1 MDFDETGTLLVTSS
15 DDETLRLYS
24 TETATSRKVLFSKKY
39 GIDLVRFTHSPEA
52 VICASKNNWDGL
64 FQVFPALFFTHRP
77 SHTRAHTE
85 TIRYLSLYDNSYLRY
100 FRGHRDRVLSL
111 SVSPAADT
119 FVSASLDATVRL
131 WDLRQSACQGVVHMP
146 RTAPAARGTP
156 WALAAFDPTGSV
168 FAVAAPHAAPG
179 TAEVKLFDAAQYERG
194 PFSAAAVPGVPEAV
208 SLQFSPDGQRLLLL
222 TAGHRLLLLDTK
234 PGSEKPLAVLVCV
247 FGSLPL
253 VFALFT
259 SSPTHFGLT
268 LFLPFPSHCSP
279 IASPPF
285 PCTLYP
291 AHAPRTFH
299 PPPFP
304 KQHTFEDFVNDF
316 ARVVEPCFTPDSR
329 FVLCGSE
336 DGTVH
341 VWSAETGAPLCQWR
355 GQAGPVGIV
364 RFNPRFLMAATSCT
378 NLAFWI
384 PAPAAAPA
392 PGDQP

>member
-1 MDFDETGTLLVTSS
+1 MH
-15 DDETLRLYS
+15 
-24 TETATSRKVLFSKKY
+24 A
-39 GIDLVRFTHSPEA
+39 
-52 VICASKNNWDGL
+52 
-64 FQVFPALFFTHRP
+64 
-77 SHTRAHTE
+77 TE

-111 SVSPAADT
+111 CMSPAADT

-131 WDLRQSACQGVVHMP
+131 WDLRQSACQGLIHMP

-168 FAVAAPHAAPG
+168 VAVAAPHAAPG

-194 PFSAAAVPGVPEAV
+194 PFSAAAVPGVPEAL

-222 TAGHRLLLLDTK
+222 TAARRLILLDTK
-234 PGSEKPLAVLVCV
+234 PGSEKPLAVLVC
-247 FGSLPL
+247 FSPSFLLCCTATLSHDSHSLHPC
-253 VFALFT
+253 T
-259 SSPTHFGLT
+259 P
-268 LFLPFPSHCSP
+268 
-279 IASPPF
+279 ASP
-285 PCTLYP
+285 
-291 AHAPRTFH
+291 
-299 PPPFP
+299 
-304 KQHTFEDFVNDF
+304 QHTFEDFVNDF
-316 ARVVEPCFTPDSR
+316 GRVVEPCFTPDSR

-341 VWSAETGAPLCQWR
+341 VWSAETGAAVCQWR

-364 RFNPRFLMAATSCT
+364 RFNPKFLMAATSCT

-392 PGDQP
+392 AGDQP

>member
-1 MDFDETGTLLVTSS
+1 MDYDETGTLLVTSS

-64 FQVFPALFFTHRP
+64 FQVFPALFSLTLPR
-77 SHTRAHTE
+77 THTE

-247 FGSLPL
+247 LDSPIGLHTHAHFCLSPL
-253 VFALFT
+253 FFC
-259 SSPTHFGLT
+259 
-268 LFLPFPSHCSP
+268 PFPP
-279 IASPPF
+279 LLTTLTTFPF
-285 PCTLYP
+285 PLHLVPCTLHLSP
-291 AHAPRTFH
+291 LPLPPNSTPLRT
-299 PPPFP
+299 
-304 KQHTFEDFVNDF
+304 
-316 ARVVEPCFTPDSR
+316 
-329 FVLCGSE
+329 L
-336 DGTVH
+336 
-341 VWSAETGAPLCQWR
+341 
-355 GQAGPVGIV
+355 
-364 RFNPRFLMAATSCT
+364 
-378 NLAFWI
+378 
-384 PAPAAAPA
+384 
-392 PGDQP
+392 

>member
-1 MDFDETGTLLVTSS
+1 M
-15 DDETLRLYS
+15 
-24 TETATSRKVLFSKKY
+24 
-39 GIDLVRFTHSPEA
+39 
-52 VICASKNNWDGL
+52 
-64 FQVFPALFFTHRP
+64 
-77 SHTRAHTE
+77 
-85 TIRYLSLYDNSYLRY
+85 
-100 FRGHRDRVLSL
+100 LSL

-247 FGSLPL
+247 FWLS
-253 VFALFT
+253 T
-259 SSPTHFGLT
+259 SSLSLVSLLSLT
-268 LFLPFPSHCSP
+268 LFFPSFPP
-279 IASPPF
+279 IAHDPHHFSLYPALYTLHMHLEPPF
-285 PCTLYP
+285 PQ
-291 AHAPRTFH
+291 
-299 PPPFP
+299 
-304 KQHTFEDFVNDF
+304 QHTFEDFVNDF